1 MWWTKGTAFQA
12 VLGCFLLVALV
23 QAGENPIKKPLY
35 ECPRYFHLDSSPYAL
50 RGVTVF
56 DGPVEEAASQVPE
69 AVPDTEEPDFLRY
82 RASKDRTLY
91 VKCIYENIRHYIVLE
106 AAGAK
111 QCIQRATVYNAI
123 VQCD

>member
-1 MWWTKGTAFQA
+1 MWWNKYFFQA
-12 VLGCFLLVALV
+12 ILGYLLLVAFA
-23 QAGENPIKKPLY
+23 QAAENPIKKPLY
-35 ECPRYFHLDSSPYAL
+35 ECPRYFHLDSSPYGL

-82 RASKDRTLY
+82 TASKDRTLY
-91 VKCIYENIRHYIVLE
+91 VKCIYEDIRHYIVLE
-106 AAGAK
+106 AEGAK